1 MVRTKSWQC
10 DLQNLRVWTK
20 CIWCEQK
27 FQECDKYLNGVNKIM
42 TVWSK
47 KKMVWTKNLM
57 VWTKISMVWTKCI
70 RCDETIWWCDQKI
83 WRCDQNLDGVIKTFL
98 VWSNVHLLEIVWS
111 HRVVWS
117 FHMFF
122 SDGSPPFERMD
133 GLPRS
138 LGACGCALGH
148 TDGLSLDHRQTARSC
163 GPTCARCCGHM
174 HHRRAQS
181 TRATARRRNAK
192 GRNDQRVCIFVLCC
206 RGFSWGF

>member
-70 RCDETIWWCDQKI
+70 RCDETIWWCDQKFWRCDRHHIRCDQNLTVWSKI

-122 SDGSPPFERMD
+122 SDGKHGQR
-133 GLPRS
+133 
-138 LGACGCALGH
+138 CAVASESDK
-148 TDGLSLDHRQTARSC
+148 THRHESKYR
-163 GPTCARCCGHM
+163 
-174 HHRRAQS
+174 HHRHSQLRCAWW
-181 TRATARRRNAK
+181 
-192 GRNDQRVCIFVLCC
+192 QRKSLAVCVDETKCV
-206 RGFSWGF
+206 